1 MLHLFIKLLCFFFNF
16 YIPFFLFTLSDEL
29 SKSLDLLFFIFD
41 IFRIIYDGFVDQL
54 FELDD
59 FRPHCILCLST
70 FLQLAFENCLLSRA
84 FVKKS
89 GYFAHTLIQ
98 IGERILLKEKVLI
111 LEKEELT
118 FEGL

>member
-1 MLHLFIKLLCFFFNF
+1 
-16 YIPFFLFTLSDEL
+16 
-29 SKSLDLLFFIFD
+29 
-41 IFRIIYDGFVDQL
+41 
-54 FELDD
+54 
-59 FRPHCILCLST
+59 
-70 FLQLAFENCLLSRA
+70 
-84 FVKKS
+84 VKKS